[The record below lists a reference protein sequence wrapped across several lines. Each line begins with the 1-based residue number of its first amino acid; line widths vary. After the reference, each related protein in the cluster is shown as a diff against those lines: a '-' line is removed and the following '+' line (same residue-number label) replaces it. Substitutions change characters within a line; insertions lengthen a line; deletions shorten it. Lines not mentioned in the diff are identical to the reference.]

1 VETDPGVSLDPAIAA
16 PSGPHSPGPSLPASL
31 PAAGREGRLAR
42 SARFVPSSP
51 GGWGGGW
58 ERRGRGGEGPG
69 AAGLF
74 LLLLLF
80 AFPVLA
86 QNPGSDPTLWPEP
99 QRAFFQDGPGLLL
112 SPEQRDELLGLD
124 EAGRGRLIQEI
135 LDRDPVPETPENE
148 MRLGVERR
156 LRLVAEELPSPRD
169 ARAQL
174 LFLRGRPVER
184 VVLDCAVAFR
194 PLEIWTYLE
203 AGGTPKDL
211 VLYRPSASEP
221 FRLWLPIDSKRALY
235 TSDMEFWLL
244 QWDFM
249 RLPGRQRIDRFFC
262 PSSARVDAATGV
274 DGLGAVPASA
284 SVPGYRETKARE
296 DRGTRVDTAGNRD
309 TPDFRWVRPE
319 DRIAKLWAP
328 PADLAAWAREAAAT
342 GLQPEPERLAPGLL
356 DVDFP
361 RRQGQRLIG
370 RFLVELPSTAGM
382 ATTEVKGTLRV
393 RLAVDGVLERE
404 GEVFEDFRVRYQVS
418 APLPGTP
425 AALLMERAV
434 RPGQSFVLRLRI
446 RDETTG
452 AEARIARGFRVPEAP
467 EKHLAP
473 ELTAAAVGG
482 ETLRTGV
489 AGTNTLLLLPPPSEV
504 VLGVWRAET
513 VVSGG
518 RIVKVV
524 FLLDGQPQLTRT
536 RPPYSAEVRLAE
548 IPREQVVR
556 VEGYDALGELVA
568 WDQLVVNQ
576 ARGALRVLITDPKR
590 GSRSGGKVMA
600 RAEVVVPEE
609 RRVESVEMR
618 VNDTKVATLTQPPW
632 QQEIQVP
639 AEGDLAYLTVT
650 ARLDDGSQAEDV
662 RFLRAPVNMG
672 EVEVDLVELFATAL
686 DGSGHPVQGLPAS
699 DFTVLEGGKPQK
711 IARFE
716 QVDDLPLSLGI
727 AIDTS
732 FSMAS
737 SLVEAERAATG
748 FVRHLLTPR
757 DRCFTLQ
764 FGGRPTLLLPPVDDV
779 EAVALSLK
787 GLQSFGRTALYDAII
802 TSLYYF
808 RAERGQRAL
817 VLLTDGE
824 DTTSGT
830 SWEDALAY
838 ARRSGVTIYTIALGL
853 SEIKRGPRN
862 KLEELA
868 DATGGRAFFVDR
880 ADDLAGVYGRIEE
893 ELRSRYLLAYS
904 SDRSADPNG
913 FRPVEVRIKKGLK
926 ARVSRGTYP

>member
-1 VETDPGVSLDPAIAA
+1 VRTFNAVDYAI
-16 PSGPHSPGPSLPASL
+16 
-31 PAAGREGRLAR
+31 
-42 SARFVPSSP
+42 
-51 GGWGGGW
+51 
-58 ERRGRGGEGPG
+58 
-69 AAGLF
+69 
-74 LLLLLF
+74 LLLLF
-80 AFPVLA
+80 YALA
-86 QNPGSDPTLWPEP
+86 SPGFAQTPGTDPTLWPEP

-112 SPEQRDELLGLD
+112 SPEQRDEMLGLD

-135 LDRDPVPETPENE
+135 LDRDPIPETPENE

-156 LRLVAEELPSPRD
+156 LRLVTEELPSPRD

-194 PLEIWTYLE
+194 PLEIWTYVE
-203 AGGTPKDL
+203 AGAPKDL

-274 DGLGAVPASA
+274 DGLGDAPGAVGRQA
-284 SVPGYRETKARE
+284 KAR
-296 DRGTRVDTAGNRD
+296 DAQKARD
-309 TPDFRWVRPE
+309 TQRDTQNTRGPQDAPDFRWVRPE

-328 PADLAAWAREAAAT
+328 PADLASWAREAAAT
-342 GLQPEPERLAPGLL
+342 SLPAPPERLAPGLL

-370 RFLVELPSTAGM
+370 RFLIELPSTAGM

-393 RLAVDGVLERE
+393 RLSVDGVLERE

-418 APLPGTP
+418 APTPGTP
-425 AALLMERAV
+425 AALLLERPV

-446 RDETTG
+446 RDETSG
-452 AEARIARGFRVPEAP
+452 AEARIARGFQVPGAP

-473 ELTAAAVGG
+473 ELTATAVGG
-482 ETLRTGV
+482 EAMRTNV
-489 AGTNTLLLLPPPSEV
+489 AGTDTLLLLPPPSEV

-556 VEGYDALGELVA
+556 VEGYDALGELVG
-568 WDQLVVNQ
+568 WDQLVLNQ

-590 GSRSGGKVMA
+590 GSRSAGKVLA

-662 RFLRAPVNMG
+662 RFLRAPANMG

-711 IARFE
+711 IVRFE
-716 QVDDLPLSLGI
+716 QVDDLPLSLGV

-779 EAVALSLK
+779 EAVALSLN

-904 SDRSADPNG
+904 SDGSAGPNG